1 MLCAQAAMAKGLIS
15 TWNCLK
21 YWHHIKKYDVEC
33 PTYKLKWRSSAILQN
48 STPCIFSTIGWGRD
62 DDIDCHKCKLN
73 YWISIKLLDKY
84 KRCMNSPFFL
94 NIASTRLVV
103 SLPLARRVA
112 KSYPPLLIRLLH
124 WNAGRDKRSVNTH
137 SRNGKR
143 HPTIAQPSLSQWFHA
158 APQGQGHAETRCL
171 LRPVTTEMFYK

>member
-1 MLCAQAAMAKGLIS
+1 MERLLTLHAGNALATARLQHPS
-15 TWNCLK
+15 F
-21 YWHHIKKYDVEC
+21 
-33 PTYKLKWRSSAILQN
+33 LQN

>member
-1 MLCAQAAMAKGLIS
+1 
-15 TWNCLK
+15 
-21 YWHHIKKYDVEC
+21 
-33 PTYKLKWRSSAILQN
+33 
-48 STPCIFSTIGWGRD
+48 
-62 DDIDCHKCKLN
+62 
-73 YWISIKLLDKY
+73 
-84 KRCMNSPFFL
+84 MNSPFFL

-158 APQGQGHAETRCL
+158 APQGQGHAEKATWTRPRGRRQGQGHADKATRRETMT
-171 LRPVTTEMFYK
+171 RPRRQGHAERDEDKATRKKPSVKGLQRVIK